1 MKLPE
6 AGRAAIS
13 REKITGYLLSRTHQQ
28 GRHKAAG
35 FIRFGF
41 SPEQWEILAAALR
54 SHVAQHE
61 VSTVAATPYGS
72 RYVVDGI
79 LETPDGRKPTVR
91 SVWFIG
97 KGVAVPRLV
106 TAYFLDR
113 REGE

>member
-6 AGRAAIS
+6 GGRAEIS
-13 REKITGYLLSRTHQQ
+13 KEKITGYLLSRTHQQ

-41 SPEQWEILAAALR
+41 SLERWEILAAALR

-61 VSTVAATPYGS
+61 VSAVAETPYGT

-79 LETPDGRKPTVR
+79 LETPDGRKPAVR

-97 KGVAVPRLV
+97 KGEVVPRLV